1 MLQATVSNAIRV
13 LVLSADDLTRAGLVA
28 LISELTGFSAV
39 GQTSGPGSLV
49 DDIDVFGP
57 DIVVWDISD
66 ALDRLS
72 LLPEISVPVVVLA
85 PSAEAAGLAWTNGAK
100 GIVPRNVAR
109 DELSAALNAVA
120 SRLTVFDNRFTH
132 EIASPAAPAPPKSVE
147 SLTPREL
154 QVLNLVA
161 EGLPNKSI
169 ASQLAISEH
178 TVKFHIN
185 AILSKMGASSR
196 TQAAALA
203 TRMGLVRL

>member
-1 MLQATVSNAIRV
+1 MTPTSISNPLRV
-13 LVLSADDLTRAGLVA
+13 LVFAADELTRAGLVA
-28 LISELTGFSAV
+28 VISELPGFSAA
-39 GQTSGPGSLV
+39 GQATSGSLI
-49 DDIDVFGP
+49 DDIDVFAP

-72 LLPEISVPVVVLA
+72 LLPEIPVPVVVLA
-85 PSAEAAGLAWTNGAK
+85 PTEESAGIAWTNGAK
-100 GIVPRNVAR
+100 GILPRRVGR
-109 DELSAALNAVA
+109 DELAAALNAVA
-120 SRLTVFDNRFTH
+120 SRLTVVDDRFTH
-132 EIASPAAPAPPKSVE
+132 EIASPAPPAPPKLAE

-169 ASQLAISEH
+169 ASELAISEH

-185 AILSKMGASSR
+185 AILGKMGASSR

-203 TRMGLVRL
+203 TRIGLIRL